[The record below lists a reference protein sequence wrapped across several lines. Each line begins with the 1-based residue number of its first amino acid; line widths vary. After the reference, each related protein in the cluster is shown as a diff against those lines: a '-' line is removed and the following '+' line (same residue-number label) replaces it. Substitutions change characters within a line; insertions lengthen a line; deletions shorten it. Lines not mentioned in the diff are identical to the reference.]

1 MHAALRNLEVIHTV
15 SSHAERGTLPALASA
30 CRAFQSPALDVLW
43 RDLQSVEPL
52 VKCLPTDLFD
62 TDCIWVCLSF
72 DTHSDSLAQ
81 KLQKPLDNKMWDTL
95 FKYTSRVHSI
105 TVKQTSHPSAIIGP
119 LSLIM
124 LSYPLARASLF
135 PNLCELTWHAGGTPF
150 AAEFLRMT
158 LVPSL
163 LVLNLRFSSA
173 SFTFLSVLSSL
184 GTLCPHLR
192 SMSLKCR
199 PTTTEDLSSTFIA
212 QPISQL
218 HHLRTLR
225 LWDLG
230 NTGIDH
236 IMQLQALRTLHLDL
250 RISSVGERKSHL
262 SFPGFHNLHNL
273 RLSFGAFEQVM
284 DSDFLSSLEVIRSKE
299 IELVFA
305 SQIVESSEG
314 VSTSLFQFL
323 AILPKICDNEKLER
337 LSLVGSRNIHTQL
350 AVFMPLRAFRNLIG
364 LEVEKSRS
372 TSISDR
378 ELCQLVSAWPR
389 LQALKISC
397 YIAIGTTAVPTFHGL
412 LGLLRLC
419 PSLTS
424 LALVIDATKLVGI
437 NLKSPGGENF
447 SKCLKDLTLGNSI
460 ISSPLN
466 VALIL
471 SGLFPYLEQVNLDCW
486 DTAPMNSSR
495 SVLHKYSEM
504 EKWDAV
510 NSFLRG
516 FR

>member
-1 MHAALRNLEVIHTV
+1 MHAALRNLEVIHAV
-15 SSHAERGTLPALASA
+15 SSHAEHGTLPALASV
-30 CRAFQSPALDVLW
+30 CRAFRSPALDVLW
-43 RDLQSVEPL
+43 RDLLSVEPF

-62 TDCIWVCLSF
+62 KDHVW
-72 DTHSDSLAQ
+72 

-124 LSYPLARASLF
+124 LSYPSA
-135 PNLCELTWHAGGTPF
+135 PED
-150 AAEFLRMT
+150 
-158 LVPSL
+158 V
-163 LVLNLRFSSA
+163 SS
-173 SFTFLSVLSSL
+173 
-184 GTLCPHLR
+184 P
-192 SMSLKCR
+192 
-199 PTTTEDLSSTFIA
+199 FIA
-212 QPISQL
+212 QSISQL
-218 HHLRTLR
+218 HNLRTLR

-250 RISSVGERKSHL
+250 RILSAGERKSHL
-262 SFPGFHNLHNL
+262 PFPGFHYLHYL
-273 RLSFGAFEQVM
+273 RLNFGAFERAM
-284 DSDFLSSLEVIRSKE
+284 DFLSSLQVVRSKE

-305 SQIVESSEG
+305 SQIVESSES

-323 AILPKICDNEKLER
+323 AILSKICDNEKLER
-337 LSLVGSRNIHTQL
+337 LSLVGLRNIHTQL
-350 AVFMPLRAFRNLIG
+350 AVFMPLRAFRNLIE
-364 LEVEKSRS
+364 LEVEKSCS
-372 TSISDR
+372 TSISDK
-378 ELCQLVSAWPR
+378 ELCRLVRAWPR

-397 YIAIGTTAVPTFHGL
+397 YIVIGTTAVPTFHGL
-412 LGLLRLC
+412 LRLVRLC

-424 LALVIDATKLVGI
+424 LSLVIDATKLEGI
-437 NLKSPGGENF
+437 NLRSPGGGNF
-447 SKCLKDLTLGNSI
+447 STCLKDLTLGNSI

-495 SVLHKYSEM
+495 SVLHKYLEM
-504 EKWDAV
+504 EKWESV
-510 NSFLRG
+510 NSFLHG
-516 FR
+516 FSIGGASGAVIGFWQTKLEWLYLM